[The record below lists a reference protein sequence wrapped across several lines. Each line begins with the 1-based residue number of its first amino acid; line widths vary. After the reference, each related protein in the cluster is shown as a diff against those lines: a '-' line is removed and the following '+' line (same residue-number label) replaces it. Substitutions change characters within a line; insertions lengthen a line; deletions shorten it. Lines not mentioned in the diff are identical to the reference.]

1 MIIQKNI
8 YSDLPMFIEPNP
20 FDGDMSIKTDRNA
33 IRESI
38 RNCILT
44 ANGERPFEF
53 LFGTNIQSSMF
64 ESLDDFKFNADG
76 ELATSIYQ
84 NDQRIILG
92 KRNYTLSDQTMT
104 ISFDYQIKSLNVR
117 ESIKISLERTR

>member
-1 MIIQKNI
+1 
-8 YSDLPMFIEPNP
+8 MFIEPNP